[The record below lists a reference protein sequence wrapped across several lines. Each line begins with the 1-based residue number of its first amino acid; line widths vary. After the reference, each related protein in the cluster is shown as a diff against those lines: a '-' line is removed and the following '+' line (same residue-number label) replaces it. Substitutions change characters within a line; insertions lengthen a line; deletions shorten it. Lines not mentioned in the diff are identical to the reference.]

1 MTDGHLPP
9 QAVLDIAR
17 ILSDDERA
25 FVVGGQA
32 LNLWA
37 EYYSEGATELLEF
50 RPYTSKDIDYFGQR
64 AVAEKLA
71 AGLGGS
77 IDVPSPDD
85 TTFQTAIVHATVQGI
100 DIDID
105 FLSHVKGVQ
114 RGLEAGVVDL
124 ILPYDHEGKEAELAI
139 RLMHPLHCLQSR
151 VANVIDLGRNDGTSR
166 RQLAAAPIVLRE
178 YIAESL
184 ADGEERE
191 AINILRAL
199 FEYLRSDINGRKA
212 HRHLTYDPI
221 EILRHFLGDE
231 RLDARWREKSLA
243 GMVAQLEGKR
253 TFLGRVLTALG
264 RPDSELPKLD

>member
-1 MTDGHLPP
+1 MTNGHLPP
-9 QAVLDIAR
+9 RAVIDIAK
-17 ILSDDERA
+17 ILGDDERA

-37 EYYSEGATELLEF
+37 EYYSQRAAELLEF

-124 ILPYDHEGKEAELAI
+124 ILPYVHEGAEAELAI

-151 VANVIDLGRNDGTSR
+151 VANVIDLGRNDGTSL

-178 YIAESL
+178 FIVESL
-184 ADGEERE
+184 DDGEERE
-191 AINILRAL
+191 AIDILRAL
-199 FEYLRSDINGRKA
+199 FEYLKSDINGRKA
-212 HRHLTYDPI
+212 HRVLRYDPI
-221 EILRHFLGDE
+221 DILRHFVDDG
-231 RLDARWREKSLA
+231 RLDTRWRERSLTN
-243 GMVAQLEGKR
+243 MIAQLEGKR
-253 TFLGRVLTALG
+253 TILGRVLTALG
-264 RPDSELPKLD
+264 RSDSNVAESE